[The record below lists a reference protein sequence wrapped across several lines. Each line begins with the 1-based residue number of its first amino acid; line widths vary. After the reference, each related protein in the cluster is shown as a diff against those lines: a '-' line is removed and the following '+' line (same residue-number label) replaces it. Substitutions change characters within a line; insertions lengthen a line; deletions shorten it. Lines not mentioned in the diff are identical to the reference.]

1 MIFLNQLTGA
11 NRREIE
17 DVLLGLRVL
26 FEEISPLI
34 ERYTSEVCP
43 YCENVCCKQ
52 RHAYYDGEDMI
63 YISALGL
70 SVPEYSERGL
80 EEPCEFLS
88 INGCSRPGWHR
99 PFRCTWYFCGPLLQ
113 HMNDGLGRPHRRLV
127 GLLQDIVELRS
138 GLISSCC
145 GKNENPKENPKTVIL
160 NLFQN
165 LSG

>member
-1 MIFLNQLTGA
+1 MILLTQITGA
-11 NRREIE
+11 NCRKIE
-17 DVLLGLRVL
+17 EVLLGLRVL
-26 FEEISPLI
+26 FEDISPLI

-43 YCENVCCKQ
+43 DCENVCCKQ
-52 RHAYYDGEDMI
+52 RHAYYDAEDMI
-63 YISALGL
+63 YISARGL

-88 INGCSRPGWHR
+88 FKGCSRPGWQR

-113 HMNDGLGRPHRRLV
+113 HMNDGPGRPHRRLV

-138 GLISSCC
+138 ELVSAA
-145 GKNENPKENPKTVIL
+145 GKQKPETVIL